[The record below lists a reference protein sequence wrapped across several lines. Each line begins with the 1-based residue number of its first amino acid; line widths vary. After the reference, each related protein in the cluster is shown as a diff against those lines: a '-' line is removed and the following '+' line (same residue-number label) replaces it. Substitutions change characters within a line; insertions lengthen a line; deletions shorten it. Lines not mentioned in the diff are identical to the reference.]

1 MILNHFQFR
10 LVMVGHLT
18 AGTSRRLPFITFHS
32 SKLNWPFNHF
42 CLNRKI
48 KVFEKKNMCHLFLF
62 LSVLQAQSERHRK
75 HSMRICAKVL
85 DARRE
90 RWSIFN
96 KTLTFP
102 SNFLESLDFDY
113 GRHVN
118 FVLHCIPTNQLCID
132 KPHSIIGNKITWD
145 ILRCDCY
152 QLVLGFIY
160 SSICE
165 LNIEPVLK
173 WPCWKFQ

>member
-96 KTLTFP
+96 KTLTFR

-160 SSICE
+160 SSIYE
-165 LNIEPVLK
+165 SNIEPVLK
-173 WPCWKFQ
+173 WPCREFQ

>member
-1 MILNHFQFR
+1 MGEEEESSSSVQVFFLYISFQYEYCWFQDGTATLPLPMILNHFQFR

-32 SKLNWPFNHF
+32 SKLNWPFNNF

-48 KVFEKKNMCHLFLF
+48 KVFEKKDICHLFLF
-62 LSVLQAQSERHRK
+62 LFFLQAQIERHRK

-102 SNFLESLDFDY
+102 S
-113 GRHVN
+113 
-118 FVLHCIPTNQLCID
+118 TN
-132 KPHSIIGNKITWD
+132 
-145 ILRCDCY
+145 
-152 QLVLGFIY
+152 V
-160 SSICE
+160 
-165 LNIEPVLK
+165 
-173 WPCWKFQ
+173 WKFGYWLWASIVHRQISF